1 MSEWD
6 GLSTMVSRR
15 RWILLAIG
23 LVSGLAISLALALA
37 LSRAIRGGEPADPTG
52 SQTYT
57 GMALDG
63 PAPDFQLVDQRGEP
77 VQLSDFRGRIVV
89 LSFLDPRC
97 DNVCPLTVQHLRQAQ
112 QALSK
117 EADGVVFLAV
127 NANPRATALHDVAE
141 ATRHWGLESMPNW
154 YFLTGEEHELRAV
167 WQAYWVE
174 VSVGADGDVTHTPGV
189 FLVDPAGRLRHYL
202 STPFEDERWSGPLL
216 SELLVDHIRQLREAE
231 D

>member
-1 MSEWD
+1 
-6 GLSTMVSRR
+6 MVSRR

-37 LSRAIRGGEPADPTG
+37 PSRAIPGDEPADPTG

-63 PAPDFQLVDQRGEP
+63 PAPDFQLVDQRGEL
-77 VQLSDFRGRIVV
+77 VKLSDFRGRIVV
-89 LSFLDPRC
+89 LSFLDPYC
-97 DNVCPLTVQHLRQAQ
+97 DDVCPLTVLHLRRAQ
-112 QALSK
+112 QALGE
-117 EADGVVFLAV
+117 EADGAVFLAV

-174 VSVGADGDVTHTPGV
+174 VSVGADGDATHTPGV